1 MFSEEFLKM
10 PPSDQSEF
18 STVINKLLLKGFI
31 VRDVFDTREK
41 IIRINPDYRFIERY
55 FDIVNDY
62 LKYSGWAVE
71 KDYVL
76 GVIALNNL
84 NTENR
89 IRLDRETSLILF
101 ALRLIYE
108 NEKGE
113 SNSTTQAIY
122 LTTPGLLKLM
132 KDNGIKL
139 QNKNLTGR
147 GMARSLRF
155 LSNHN
160 IISKVSGSYD
170 EGNVSFYILPS
181 IVYALDNDK
190 IVAMSNALDELKAQE
205 TNKEDLL
212 NEAIN

>member
-62 LKYSGWAVE
+62 LKYSGWVVE

-101 ALRLIYE
+101 ALRLI
-108 NEKGE
+108 
-113 SNSTTQAIY
+113 
-122 LTTPGLLKLM
+122 
-132 KDNGIKL
+132 
-139 QNKNLTGR
+139 
-147 GMARSLRF
+147 
-155 LSNHN
+155 
-160 IISKVSGSYD
+160 
-170 EGNVSFYILPS
+170 
-181 IVYALDNDK
+181 
-190 IVAMSNALDELKAQE
+190 
-205 TNKEDLL
+205 
-212 NEAIN
+212 